1 MYERSNIV
9 SLIDLRGS
17 SCYLG
22 RMGLSTGIE
31 SLSESLQM
39 YVKAIHEIQEQK
51 GAARVTDIARQIGV
65 QKGSVSV
72 ALKNLSARGMVNYA
86 PYDVV
91 TLTDAGRKVA
101 EDLDLKYGVLRDFF
115 TSVLG
120 LDGRAAH
127 REACDLEHHISQSLH
142 DRLIGFIEYY
152 QNCTATKFRWN
163 PELGG
168 FCPDPDDH

>member
-1 MYERSNIV
+1 MS
-9 SLIDLRGS
+9 STTDL
-17 SCYLG
+17 
-22 RMGLSTGIE
+22 T
-31 SLSESLQM
+31 SLSESMQM
-39 YVKAIHEIQEQK
+39 YVKAVHEIQMQK

-72 ALKNLSARGMVNYA
+72 ALKSLSTRGLVNYA

-91 TLTDAGRKVA
+91 TLTDAGREIA
-101 EDLDLKYGVLRDFF
+101 EDLDRRYGVLRDFF

-120 LDGRAAH
+120 IDPGAAH
-127 REACDLEHHISQSLH
+127 SEACDLEHHISESLH

-152 QNCTATKFRWN
+152 QNCTSSKFRWN

-168 FCPDPDDH
+168 FCPDPDDE